1 MDYRKFCFVVGVIIV
16 SVLSIHSSVAQ
27 DNNKNY
33 DTNKQQNQLNQGS
46 QNGTAANPLAP
57 FFDILKNFFANNRST
72 ANKTKVTNA
81 TTSKGIAERF
91 NDFTKAVQGA
101 FASPPVQQALQTGT
115 TVADAFLQDYL
126 KGYGVS
132 EVCYED
138 LKTMGQGIVQWTDWA
153 QRSKLRKGPKCS
165 DTQNITVLA
174 QKLQLMSLTLLDC
187 SKQMMV
193 KWH

>member
-16 SVLSIHSSVAQ
+16 SILSIHSSVAQ

-33 DTNKQQNQLNQGS
+33 DPNKRQNQLNQGS

-57 FFDILKNFFANNRST
+57 FFDMLKNFFANNGSN
-72 ANKTKVTNA
+72 ANKAKLTNA
-81 TTSKGIAERF
+81 TASKGIAERF

-101 FASPPVQQALQTGT
+101 FASPPVQQALQTGE

-132 EVCYED
+132 DACYED

-153 QRSKLRKGPKCS
+153 QRSK
-165 DTQNITVLA
+165 
-174 QKLQLMSLTLLDC
+174 
-187 SKQMMV
+187 
-193 KWH
+193 